1 MIVQRHCEWKRG
13 EVKSSKLKRRVDF
26 KKIRKRE
33 MPSVHSKD
41 SKKTDPKAILMSFF
55 FGVANYVLL
64 LPAELQMTQQILKGD
79 LAQTSRMLAVRS
91 SRRKRNHSLSLS
103 LSLSL
108 THTHNHNHT
117 PHKYITHTHTYTS
130 HTHTHNTQNVDHRRC
145 ERSLGILS
153 ESDVRKTFRSYR

>member
-1 MIVQRHCEWKRG
+1 MVVQRHFEWKKKG
-13 EVKSSKLKRRVDF
+13 EEKSRKIETSSKSIFQKTQKDT
-26 KKIRKRE
+26 

-91 SRRKRNHSLSLS
+91 SRRN
-103 LSLSL
+103 L
-108 THTHNHNHT
+108 TYN
-117 PHKYITHTHTYTS
+117 THTHT
-130 HTHTHNTQNVDHRRC
+130 THKHRSQ
-145 ERSLGILS
+145 E
-153 ESDVRKTFRSYR
+153 V